1 MRLLLLTAFNEAF
14 ADIGELAI
22 GSINAY
28 RDRCRGINTLPVT
41 ICGRG
46 QGHPSWAKIGCIRA
60 NLPHYDYVQ
69 WIDADAL
76 ILGQQDLRDLLK
88 PATLN
93 IAKDGNGINCGVMA
107 WRNCPEAFA
116 ALDRMEKAYER
127 FKDHPWFE
135 QAALME
141 FVDELD
147 VHYQEKRIY
156 NAYQHDFCA
165 ETLIRHWPGEPN
177 DVRLREM
184 RALALEHGF
193 GPAIL

>member
-1 MRLLLLTAFNEAF
+1 MKLLLLTAFNEAF
-14 ADIGELAI
+14 EEIGGLAAR
-22 GSINAY
+22 SMRSY
-28 RDRCRGINTLPVT
+28 RERVPWLWVTEMTLRT
-41 ICGRG
+41 NGRP
-46 QGHPSWAKIGCIRA
+46 PSWGKLEHIRHF
-60 NLPHYDYVQ
+60 LPHYDYVQ
-69 WIDADAL
+69 WLDADAL

-93 IAKDGNGINCGVMA
+93 IAKDANGINCGVMA

-147 VHYQEKRIY
+147 VHYQEKRVY